1 MTTRGHGGPQRITR
15 AHPILLSEGEE
26 DTVEAQAGD
35 LELEAGATE
44 EAVIDSFRVMNV
56 QGLESEPVVRPKISK
71 VSTPQGEAEGIVV
84 GQDFLLEMRKFMQ
97 QQQRN
102 EKILFDEL
110 NGLKAT
116 IFQKPKTGWE
126 SVEQLS
132 QQTHYPLP
140 TPRTLPQASGGRAM
154 LSEPPQTQPEDHLPG
169 MSPPPVASFRHYHE
183 PRIPAFVEGE
193 DVESFFVRFERIART
208 WGWQTDEWA
217 ARVVTLLTGK
227 ALEAYAGMDDQS
239 SGSYVDIKAA
249 VLAKYN
255 VTEETYRLRFRSL
268 TVPTGESVRETYN
281 RIKGL
286 YKRWMR
292 PEMKNKEQ
300 LGETIILEQ
309 YLRVLRPD
317 VRVWVKENQPL
328 TGEGAA
334 RLAERY
340 MAAHREPPR
349 TSKGTVTVGRSKVEE
364 PMDKTMGVPGKY
376 SNATLICFYCQQP
389 GHKASLCPLR
399 KPKVTNMCYVPR
411 NEGLG
416 ESATSTEKHSHL
428 IMVTVNGQHAQA
440 LVDTGSTQTLVKSDL
455 LNCEM
460 LNYGDTVCLGCVHG
474 DEHIYPTA
482 EVSVVIEEQA
492 YLLRVGVVE
501 KLAFDVVLGEDF
513 PYLTDLV
520 GSVSKM
526 CAVVTRS
533 QTKGL
538 QPLPNADGDL
548 FSNAGKDRKSK
559 KQRRQEKH
567 KGKDRIQE
575 SLPNL
580 PDSGSELINS
590 HWLVPENF
598 RELQKEDVALQPLFA
613 KVCEVDGKP
622 VGVPKFGG
630 DRYILKN
637 NLLYLADLESPR
649 LVVPKALHQMILHLG
664 HTIPWSGHLGRQKTY
679 ERVSQRFYWPK
690 MYQDVQDYCKTC
702 TECQMVAPVRT
713 ADRSYLQPLP
723 IIGTPFERIGMDI
736 IGPLVKSSSGH
747 QFALVICDYATRY
760 PEVYPLRSV
769 QVKHIV
775 RCLVDLISR
784 VGVPSEIITDQGTN
798 FMAKVMK
805 LLYKQLGIQGIR
817 TTPFHPQT
825 DGLVERFNGTLK
837 NMLKK
842 FVDESGRD
850 WDKWIP
856 FLLFAYREV
865 PQCSTGFSPFELLFG
880 RQVRGPLDV
889 LKEGWTSE
897 EPAQCSIASYILQMR
912 DKLENFRTLAK
923 ENLAAAQ
930 RRQKVWYDTHARGRN
945 YEPGQKVLLLLPSGT
960 SKLLAKW
967 QGPYVVT
974 RKLGPVT
981 YEILCPERKQ
991 PKQVLHVNL
1000 LREFKERGSD
1010 LTGPEDVKDQV
1021 MMVRAIEEE
1030 EDEPDMEPV
1039 RSLLKAPE
1047 CYSSLNNQQQQQLT
1061 EVLQSFP
1068 SLFQK
1073 RPGRTEILTHNIILK
1088 DTTPIRQKPYRV
1100 PEKMVEQLKTEI
1112 KTMLEMGIIE
1122 PSKSEWSSPI
1132 LLVPKKDGGVRFCTD
1147 FRKLNSVSCFDS
1159 YPMPRIDELIER
1171 LGKASFMTTLD
1182 LCKGYWQVPLDPSCK
1197 PYTAFRSPSGLYQ
1210 YTVMP
1215 FGLHGA
1221 PATFQRL
1228 MDRVLTGCEQYAAA
1242 YLDDVVIYSGSWQ
1255 EHLRHLEDILK
1266 RLQEAGLTINT
1277 TKCSWAQTEVRYL
1290 GYLLGHGQIRPQ
1302 VEKLKAI
1309 QNIARPQTKKQ
1320 VRSFLG
1326 LIGWYR
1332 RFVPHFAS
1340 LATPLTDLTKKS
1352 PAKFCWT
1359 SECEEA
1365 FKALKNLLCNEPVL
1379 QSPNFTQRFIVQV
1392 DASDVG
1398 LGAVL
1403 VQGEAHDERP
1413 VLFLS
1418 RKLFERERKYSTIEK
1433 EGLAIKW
1440 AVDSLRYYLLG
1451 REFTLRSDH
1460 RALKWMQTMQNS
1472 NSRIL
1477 RWCLTLQPY
1486 VFTIEHCPGKKN
1498 IIADYLSR
1506 LPNLDHPEG
1515 EEGGKC
1521 DVAHMGQMKT
1531 P

>member
-1 MTTRGHGGPQRITR
+1 
-15 AHPILLSEGEE
+15 
-26 DTVEAQAGD
+26 
-35 LELEAGATE
+35 
-44 EAVIDSFRVMNV
+44 
-56 QGLESEPVVRPKISK
+56 
-71 VSTPQGEAEGIVV
+71 
-84 GQDFLLEMRKFMQ
+84 
-97 QQQRN
+97 
-102 EKILFDEL
+102 
-110 NGLKAT
+110 
-116 IFQKPKTGWE
+116 
-126 SVEQLS
+126 
-132 QQTHYPLP
+132 
-140 TPRTLPQASGGRAM
+140 
-154 LSEPPQTQPEDHLPG
+154 
-169 MSPPPVASFRHYHE
+169 
-183 PRIPAFVEGE
+183 
-193 DVESFFVRFERIART
+193 
-208 WGWQTDEWA
+208 
-217 ARVVTLLTGK
+217 
-227 ALEAYAGMDDQS
+227 
-239 SGSYVDIKAA
+239 
-249 VLAKYN
+249 
-255 VTEETYRLRFRSL
+255 
-268 TVPTGESVRETYN
+268 
-281 RIKGL
+281 
-286 YKRWMR
+286 
-292 PEMKNKEQ
+292 
-300 LGETIILEQ
+300 
-309 YLRVLRPD
+309 
-317 VRVWVKENQPL
+317 
-328 TGEGAA
+328 
-334 RLAERY
+334 
-340 MAAHREPPR
+340 
-349 TSKGTVTVGRSKVEE
+349 
-364 PMDKTMGVPGKY
+364 
-376 SNATLICFYCQQP
+376 
-389 GHKASLCPLR
+389 
-399 KPKVTNMCYVPR
+399 
-411 NEGLG
+411 
-416 ESATSTEKHSHL
+416 
-428 IMVTVNGQHAQA
+428 
-440 LVDTGSTQTLVKSDL
+440 
-455 LNCEM
+455 
-460 LNYGDTVCLGCVHG
+460 
-474 DEHIYPTA
+474 
-482 EVSVVIEEQA
+482 
-492 YLLRVGVVE
+492 
-501 KLAFDVVLGEDF
+501 
-513 PYLTDLV
+513 
-520 GSVSKM
+520 
-526 CAVVTRS
+526 
-533 QTKGL
+533 
-538 QPLPNADGDL
+538 
-548 FSNAGKDRKSK
+548 
-559 KQRRQEKH
+559 
-567 KGKDRIQE
+567 
-575 SLPNL
+575 
-580 PDSGSELINS
+580 
-590 HWLVPENF
+590 
-598 RELQKEDVALQPLFA
+598 
-613 KVCEVDGKP
+613 
-622 VGVPKFGG
+622 
-630 DRYILKN
+630 
-637 NLLYLADLESPR
+637 
-649 LVVPKALHQMILHLG
+649 MILHLG

-679 ERVSQRFYWPK
+679 ERVSQRFLLAKK

-1021 MMVRAIEEE
+1021 MM
-1030 EDEPDMEPV
+1030 
-1039 RSLLKAPE
+1039 
-1047 CYSSLNNQQQQQLT
+1047 
-1061 EVLQSFP
+1061 
-1068 SLFQK
+1068 K

-1122 PSKSEWSSPI
+1122 PSK
-1132 LLVPKKDGGVRFCTD
+1132 R
-1147 FRKLNSVSCFDS
+1147 
-1159 YPMPRIDELIER
+1159 
-1171 LGKASFMTTLD
+1171 
-1182 LCKGYWQVPLDPSCK
+1182 
-1197 PYTAFRSPSGLYQ
+1197 LYQ

-1359 SECEEA
+1359 SGC
-1365 FKALKNLLCNEPVL
+1365 F
-1379 QSPNFTQRFIVQV
+1379 
-1392 DASDVG
+1392 
-1398 LGAVL
+1398 
-1403 VQGEAHDERP
+1403 
-1413 VLFLS
+1413 
-1418 RKLFERERKYSTIEK
+1418 
-1433 EGLAIKW
+1433 
-1440 AVDSLRYYLLG
+1440 
-1451 REFTLRSDH
+1451 
-1460 RALKWMQTMQNS
+1460 
-1472 NSRIL
+1472 
-1477 RWCLTLQPY
+1477 
-1486 VFTIEHCPGKKN
+1486 
-1498 IIADYLSR
+1498 
-1506 LPNLDHPEG
+1506 
-1515 EEGGKC
+1515 
-1521 DVAHMGQMKT
+1521 
-1531 P
+1531 

>member
-1 MTTRGHGGPQRITR
+1 MATRGQGGPQRITR
-15 AHPILLSEGEE
+15 AHPNLFSEGEE
-26 DTVEAQAGD
+26 DTVEAQVGD
-35 LELEAGATE
+35 LDYVAGAPE
-44 EAVIDSFRVMNV
+44 EAVTD
-56 QGLESEPVVRPKISK
+56 LYPETEPVVRPKTGK
-71 VSTPQGEAEGIVV
+71 FSTPRDEAETIGV
-84 GQDFLLEMRKFMQ
+84 GQEFFWEMRKFMQ

-110 NGLKAT
+110 TGLKAAV
-116 IFQKPKTGWE
+116 FQKPKTGWE
-126 SVEQLS
+126 SIEQLS
-132 QQTHYPLP
+132 QHTHYPLP
-140 TPRTLPQASGGRAM
+140 TPRTLPQAAGGRTF
-154 LSEPPQTQPEDHLPG
+154 LSEPPQGQLEDHLPV
-169 MSPPPVASFRHYHE
+169 MPLPPAAPQAAPFRRYHE
-183 PRIPAFVEGE
+183 PRIPDFVEGE

-208 WGWQTDEWA
+208 WGWPADEWA
-217 ARVVTLLTGK
+217 ARMVTLLTGK
-227 ALEAYAGMDDQS
+227 ALEAYAGMDELR
-239 SGSYVDIKAA
+239 SGSYDDIKAA

-255 VTEETYRLRFRSL
+255 VSEETYRLRFRSL
-268 TVPTGESVRETYN
+268 AVPIGESVRESYH

-292 PEMKNKEQ
+292 PETKSKEQ
-300 LGETIILEQ
+300 LGETVILEQ

-317 VRVWVKENQPL
+317 VRVWVKENQPQ
-328 TGEGAA
+328 TGEEAA

-340 MAAHREPPR
+340 MAAHRDLPR
-349 TSKGTVTVGRSKVEE
+349 TIKGTVTVGKGKVEE
-364 PMDKTMGVPGKY
+364 PIDKTVGLPGKN
-376 SNATLICFYCQQP
+376 SNASFICFYCQQP

-399 KPKVTNMCYVPR
+399 KPKVTNLCYVPR
-411 NEGLG
+411 NECFG
-416 ESATSTEKHSHL
+416 ESTKSTGKHSHL
-428 IMVTVNGQHAQA
+428 ITVTVNGQTAQA

-460 LNYGDTVCLGCVHG
+460 LNYEDTVCLGCVHG
-474 DEHIYPTA
+474 DKKIYPTA
-482 EVSVVIEEQA
+482 DVSVVIEEQA

-501 KLAFDVVLGEDF
+501 KLAYDVVIGEDF
-513 PYLTDLV
+513 PCLTDWVTLA
-520 GSVSKM
+520 SKM

-538 QPLPNADGDL
+538 QPLPNADDDL
-548 FSNAGKDRKSK
+548 FSSVGKDK
-559 KQRRQEKH
+559 KTKRQRRQEKH
-567 KGKDRIQE
+567 RGKDKIQG
-575 SLPNL
+575 SLPHF
-580 PDSGSELINS
+580 PDHPESELINS
-590 HWLVPENF
+590 RWQIPDNF
-598 RELQKEDVALQPLFA
+598 RELQKADVTLQPLFQ

-622 VGVPKFGG
+622 EGVPKLGG
-630 DRYILKN
+630 DDRYILKN
-637 NLLYLADLESPR
+637 NLLYLADIENPR
-649 LVVPKALHQMILHLG
+649 LVIPKTLHQMILHLG
-664 HTIPWSGHLGRQKTY
+664 HSIPWSGHLGQQKTY

-690 MYQDVQDYCKTC
+690 MYQDVQEYCKTC
-702 TECQMVAPVRT
+702 SECQMVAPVRK

-723 IIGTPFERIGMDI
+723 IIGTPFDRIGMDI
-736 IGPLVKSSSGH
+736 IGPLVKSSMGH
-747 QFALVICDYATRY
+747 QYALVICDYATRY
-760 PEVYPLRSV
+760 PEVYPLRSI

-775 RCLVDLISR
+775 RCLVDLIAR
-784 VGVPSEIITDQGTN
+784 VGVPSEILTDQGTN
-798 FMAKVMK
+798 FMAKLMK
-805 LLYKQLGIQGIR
+805 LLYKQLGIKGIR

-850 WDKWIP
+850 WDKWLP

-889 LKEGWTSE
+889 LKEAWTAE
-897 EPAQCSIASYILQMR
+897 EPAQRSIASYILQMR
-912 DKLENFRTLAK
+912 DKLENFRTLAR
-923 ENLAAAQ
+923 ENLSAAQ
-930 RRQKVWYDTHARGRN
+930 QRQKVWYNTHARERDLK
-945 YEPGQKVLLLLPSGT
+945 PGQKVLVLLPSGT

-1000 LREFKERGSD
+1000 LREFKERVSD
-1010 LTGPEDVKDQV
+1010 FNGPTDAKDQA
-1021 MMVRAIEEE
+1021 MMVRAIVEE
-1030 EDEPDMEPV
+1030 EDETDMEPV
-1039 RSLLKAPE
+1039 RSPQKAPG
-1047 CYSSLNNQQQQQLT
+1047 CSAHLNNHQQQQLT
-1061 EVLQSFP
+1061 EVLQTFP
-1068 SLFQK
+1068 SLFQE
-1073 RPGRTEILTHNIILK
+1073 RPGRTELLTHNIILK
-1088 DTTPIRQKPYRV
+1088 DTTPVRQKPYRV
-1100 PEKMVEQLKTEI
+1100 PEKMVEQLKTEVAA
-1112 KTMLEMGIIE
+1112 MLEMGIIE
-1122 PSKSEWSSPI
+1122 PSNSEWSSPI
-1132 LLVPKKDGGVRFCTD
+1132 LLVPKKDGGIRFCTD

-1171 LGKASFMTTLD
+1171 LGKASYMTTLD
-1182 LCKGYWQVPLDPSCK
+1182 LCKGYWQVPLDQSCK
-1197 PYTAFRSPSGLYQ
+1197 PYTAFRSPTGLYQ

-1228 MDRVLTGCEQYAAA
+1228 MDRVLAGCEQYAAA

-1255 EHLRHLEDILK
+1255 EHLRHLADIMKSLE
-1266 RLQEAGLTINT
+1266 EAGLTINT
-1277 TKCSWAQTEVRYL
+1277 TKCAWAQTEVRYL
-1290 GYLLGHGQIRPQ
+1290 GYLLGHGQIKPQ

-1309 QNIARPQTKKQ
+1309 QNITRPQTKKQ

-1332 RFVPHFAS
+1332 RFIPHFAS

-1365 FKALKNLLCNEPVL
+1365 FNSLKDLLCHEPVL
-1379 QSPNFTQRFIVQV
+1379 QSPNFSERFIVQV

-1403 VQGEAHDERP
+1403 AQGEADDERP

-1451 REFTLRSDH
+1451 REFTLRTDH

-1498 IIADYLSR
+1498 LIADYLSR
-1506 LPNLDHPEG
+1506 LPNLDYPEG
-1515 EEGGKC
+1515 VKGRN
-1521 DVAHMGQMKT
+1521 VM
-1531 P
+1531 

>member
-1 MTTRGHGGPQRITR
+1 
-15 AHPILLSEGEE
+15 
-26 DTVEAQAGD
+26 
-35 LELEAGATE
+35 
-44 EAVIDSFRVMNV
+44 
-56 QGLESEPVVRPKISK
+56 
-71 VSTPQGEAEGIVV
+71 
-84 GQDFLLEMRKFMQ
+84 
-97 QQQRN
+97 
-102 EKILFDEL
+102 
-110 NGLKAT
+110 
-116 IFQKPKTGWE
+116 
-126 SVEQLS
+126 
-132 QQTHYPLP
+132 
-140 TPRTLPQASGGRAM
+140 
-154 LSEPPQTQPEDHLPG
+154 
-169 MSPPPVASFRHYHE
+169 
-183 PRIPAFVEGE
+183 
-193 DVESFFVRFERIART
+193 
-208 WGWQTDEWA
+208 
-217 ARVVTLLTGK
+217 
-227 ALEAYAGMDDQS
+227 
-239 SGSYVDIKAA
+239 
-249 VLAKYN
+249 
-255 VTEETYRLRFRSL
+255 
-268 TVPTGESVRETYN
+268 
-281 RIKGL
+281 
-286 YKRWMR
+286 
-292 PEMKNKEQ
+292 
-300 LGETIILEQ
+300 
-309 YLRVLRPD
+309 
-317 VRVWVKENQPL
+317 
-328 TGEGAA
+328 
-334 RLAERY
+334 
-340 MAAHREPPR
+340 
-349 TSKGTVTVGRSKVEE
+349 
-364 PMDKTMGVPGKY
+364 
-376 SNATLICFYCQQP
+376 
-389 GHKASLCPLR
+389 
-399 KPKVTNMCYVPR
+399 
-411 NEGLG
+411 
-416 ESATSTEKHSHL
+416 
-428 IMVTVNGQHAQA
+428 
-440 LVDTGSTQTLVKSDL
+440 
-455 LNCEM
+455 
-460 LNYGDTVCLGCVHG
+460 
-474 DEHIYPTA
+474 
-482 EVSVVIEEQA
+482 
-492 YLLRVGVVE
+492 
-501 KLAFDVVLGEDF
+501 
-513 PYLTDLV
+513 
-520 GSVSKM
+520 
-526 CAVVTRS
+526 
-533 QTKGL
+533 
-538 QPLPNADGDL
+538 
-548 FSNAGKDRKSK
+548 
-559 KQRRQEKH
+559 
-567 KGKDRIQE
+567 
-575 SLPNL
+575 
-580 PDSGSELINS
+580 
-590 HWLVPENF
+590 
-598 RELQKEDVALQPLFA
+598 
-613 KVCEVDGKP
+613 
-622 VGVPKFGG
+622 
-630 DRYILKN
+630 
-637 NLLYLADLESPR
+637 
-649 LVVPKALHQMILHLG
+649 MILHLG

-679 ERVSQRFYWPK
+679 ERVSQRFLLAKK

-1021 MMVRAIEEE
+1021 MM
-1030 EDEPDMEPV
+1030 
-1039 RSLLKAPE
+1039 
-1047 CYSSLNNQQQQQLT
+1047 
-1061 EVLQSFP
+1061 
-1068 SLFQK
+1068 K

-1122 PSKSEWSSPI
+1122 PSK
-1132 LLVPKKDGGVRFCTD
+1132 R
-1147 FRKLNSVSCFDS
+1147 
-1159 YPMPRIDELIER
+1159 
-1171 LGKASFMTTLD
+1171 
-1182 LCKGYWQVPLDPSCK
+1182 
-1197 PYTAFRSPSGLYQ
+1197 LYQ